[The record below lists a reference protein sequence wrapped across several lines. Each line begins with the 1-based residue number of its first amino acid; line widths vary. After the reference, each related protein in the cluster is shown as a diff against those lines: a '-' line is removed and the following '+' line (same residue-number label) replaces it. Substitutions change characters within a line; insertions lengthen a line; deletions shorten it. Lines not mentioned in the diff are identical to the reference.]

1 MVKAEDT
8 EKYAVIETG
17 GQQYAVREGEVHKIA
32 KLEGEA
38 GEKVEFE
45 RVLFVNDGG
54 RITVGKPTVEK
65 AKVTAEVLEQTRDK
79 KITVFK
85 FKRRKDYRKKTGH
98 RQDITYV
105 KITSIA

>member
-1 MVKAEDT
+1 MAENT

-38 GEKVEFE
+38 GSKVEFD
-45 RVLFVNDGG
+45 RVLLVNNGG
-54 RITVGKPTVEK
+54 KVKIGKPTVDNV
-65 AKVTAEVLEQTRDK
+65 KVTAEILEQTRDK

-85 FKRRKDYRKKTGH
+85 FKRRKKCRKKTGH
-98 RQDITYV
+98 RQDVTYV
-105 KITSIA
+105 KITNIA

>member
-1 MVKAEDT
+1 MAKDT
-8 EKYAVIETG
+8 DKYAVIETG

-38 GEKVEFE
+38 GSKVEFDK
-45 RVLFVNDGG
+45 VLLVNDGG
-54 RITVGKPTVEK
+54 TVKVGKPTVEN

-85 FKRRKDYRKKTGH
+85 FKRRKKYRKKTGH
-98 RQDITYV
+98 RQDVTYI
-105 KITSIA
+105 KITNIA

>member
-1 MVKAEDT
+1 MAKDT
-8 EKYAVIETG
+8 DKYAVIETG

-38 GEKVEFE
+38 GSKVEFDK
-45 RVLFVNDGG
+45 VLLVNDGD
-54 RITVGKPTVEK
+54 TVKVGKPTVEN

-85 FKRRKDYRKKTGH
+85 FKRRKKYRKKTGH
-98 RQDITYV
+98 RQDVTYI
-105 KITSIA
+105 KITDIA